1 MSKDSICAVVVTY
14 NRKEL
19 LIECLESLKDQS
31 RTLDAILIIDNA
43 STDGTPEI
51 LLKNGY
57 IDHIPP
63 TDLQEPY
70 ESTSNKNQ
78 FPVHYVRMHINGG
91 GAGGFHEGLKRA
103 YEQGYDWFWLMD
115 DDGIASSN
123 CLEVLLTK
131 KLQFPIIGPL
141 IMNNEN
147 HAELAIQKTVNVD
160 GKDVDILTVDDA
172 YKVSTD
178 KIITGY
184 AVFFSGLLISKD
196 VVEKIGYPR
205 KEFFIWG
212 DEAEYSLR
220 AFSNNF
226 NAALVLDAHYFHPLN
241 RVTIKYPL
249 KGLIGHSIITN
260 DLKSYCYHRNYFHI
274 KKNYEGYTMTL
285 LWIISETFRRIV
297 LNDWKGLKIILKAW
311 QDGILNKWGNE
322 KEFIIE

>member
-1 MSKDSICAVVVTY
+1 MSEMVCAVVVTY

-19 LIECLESLKDQS
+19 LIECLESLKEQS

-43 STDGTPEI
+43 STDGTPEL
-51 LLKNGY
+51 LLKNKY

-63 TDLQEPY
+63 MDLLEPY
-70 ESTSNKNQ
+70 ELTSNKNQ
-78 FPVHYVRMHINGG
+78 FPVHYVRLHINSG
-91 GAGGFHEGLKRA
+91 GAGGFNEGLKKS
-103 YEQGYDWFWLMD
+103 YELGYDWFWLMD
-115 DDGIASSN
+115 DDGIPSPN
-123 CLEVLLTK
+123 CLEIQLTK
-131 KLQFPIIGPL
+131 KQFPIIGPL

-147 HAELAIQKTVNVD
+147 HAELAIQTTVKVN
-160 GKDVDILTVDDA
+160 GKNVDILTVDDA
-172 YKVSTD
+172 YKVSKD

-226 NAALVLDAHYFHPLN
+226 KAAMVLDAHYFHPLN

-249 KGLIGHSIITN
+249 KGLIGHSIIA
-260 DLKSYCYHRNYFHI
+260 DDFRSYCYHRNYFHI
-274 KKNYEGYTMTL
+274 KKNYFGYKMTL
-285 LWIISETFRRIV
+285 LWIISETSRRIV
-297 LNDWKGLKIILKAW
+297 LNDWKGLKIVLKAW
-311 QDGILNKWGNE
+311 HDGFLNIWGNE
-322 KEFIIE
+322 KKFIK

>member
-1 MSKDSICAVVVTY
+1 MSEMVCAVVVTY
-14 NRKEL
+14 NRKEF
-19 LIECLESLKDQS
+19 LIECLESLKEQS
-31 RTLDAILIIDNA
+31 RTLDAIFIIDNA
-43 STDGTPEI
+43 STDGTPE
-51 LLKNGY
+51 LLFKNRY
-57 IDHIPP
+57 IDYIPP
-63 TDLQEPY
+63 MDLLEPH
-70 ESTSNKNQ
+70 ELTSNKNQ
-78 FPVHYVRMHINGG
+78 FPIHYVRMHKNIG

-115 DDGIASSN
+115 DDGIPSPN
-123 CLEVLLTK
+123 CLEIQLTK
-131 KLQFPIIGPL
+131 KQFPIIGPL

-147 HAELAIQKTVNVD
+147 QAELAIQASVYRN
-160 GKDVDILTVDDA
+160 GKYVDILTVDDA
-172 YKVSTD
+172 YKVSDD

-226 NAALVLDAHYFHPLN
+226 NAATVLDAHYFHPLN

-260 DLKSYCYHRNYFHI
+260 DFKSYCYHRNYFHI
-274 KKNYEGYTMTL
+274 KKDYFGYKMTL
-285 LWIISETFRRIV
+285 LWIISETTRRLV
-297 LNDWKGLKIILKAW
+297 LNDWKGLKIVLKAW
-311 QDGILNKWGNE
+311 GDAFLNKWGNE
-322 KEFIIE
+322 KKYIK